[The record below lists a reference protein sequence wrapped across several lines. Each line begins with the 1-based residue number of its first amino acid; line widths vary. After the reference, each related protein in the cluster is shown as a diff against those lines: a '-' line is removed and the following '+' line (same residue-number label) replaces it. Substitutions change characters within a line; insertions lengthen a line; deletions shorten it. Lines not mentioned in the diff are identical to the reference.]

1 MGKLDTM
8 IFSVAW
14 ADGGVGLPVPG
25 TVVVY
30 LVRVEGAE
38 SFLPGTSAR
47 PTPRRLLGF
56 LAGFGREAMIFE
68 GETMSH
74 FTSRTSG
81 KETNIVESFIH
92 GNN

>member
-1 MGKLDTM
+1 M

-14 ADGGVGLPVPG
+14 AGAGVGLPVPG

-30 LVRVEGAE
+30 LVRAE
-38 SFLPGTSAR
+38 AAGSFLPRVSAR
-47 PTPRRLLGF
+47 PTPRRLAVF
-56 LAGFGREAMIFE
+56 LAGLGRAAMIFE

-81 KETNIVESFIH
+81 KETNIVERLVH
-92 GNN
+92 DND